1 MAALWGRSDGQLD
14 DARAAAVAA
23 AGVGVARIPAQ
34 KSAEEV
40 GALLDALRRRYRI
53 DQGGLHALVGGE
65 GVAALTAIAANRHQ
79 FQTVTTFGDAAGV
92 DLGLAGRMRGRRV
105 RAIGDV
111 DARALAA
118 HVARLHAARAERGEA
133 ADVARALDSFHDAAA
148 VADGGR
154 YFALFPPDAVFLG
167 TDASE
172 RWSGAEFRAFAA
184 RYFERPS
191 AWVYVP
197 FERHV
202 TVTERGDLAWFD
214 EALDNAGYGE
224 CRGSGVLVRRG
235 GAWVLQ
241 QYNLTVPVPNDLMAG
256 VARQIRAHEDGGK

>member
-23 AGVGVARIPAQ
+23 AGVGVARIPAK

-65 GVAALTAIAANRHQ
+65 GVTALAAIAANRHQ

-111 DARALAA
+111 AARALGA
-118 HVARLHAARAERGEA
+118 HVAGLHAARALRGEQA
-133 ADVARALDSFHDAAA
+133 AVARALDSFHDAAA
-148 VADGGR
+148 VADGAR
-154 YFALFPPDAVFLG
+154 YFALFPADAVFLG

-172 RWSGAEFRAFAA
+172 RWSGAEFRTFAA
-184 RYFERPS
+184 RYSSESRPGSTSRSSGTSPWPRAETSRGSTRRSTTPATAS
-191 AWVYVP
+191 AAAAACWCAAA
-197 FERHV
+197 
-202 TVTERGDLAWFD
+202 ERG
-214 EALDNAGYGE
+214 
-224 CRGSGVLVRRG
+224 CCSS
-235 GAWVLQ
+235 
-241 QYNLTVPVPNDLMAG
+241 TT
-256 VARQIRAHEDGGK
+256 